1 MDVHQ
6 LIENYG
12 YYAVFA
18 GALLEGETL
27 LIMAGFAAHVGY
39 LHLVPALAC
48 ATAGG
53 FLGDQFF
60 FYLGRRHRAWLLA
73 RFALLREQA
82 PRMNRLL
89 ARYDALMIPAVRFLY
104 GLRAA
109 GPALIGM
116 SEVAAWRFV
125 LLNLLGATVWA
136 LVIVGAGYAFGQGLE
151 LALGRLH
158 RHHKLVV
165 LAGIAAVGIA
175 YWIYRGVRRYRRR
188 VAQ

>member
-1 MDVHQ
+1 MDVRQ
-6 LIENYG
+6 LIETYG

-27 LIMAGFAAHVGY
+27 LVMAGFAAHVGY

-116 SEVAAWRFV
+116 SQVAAWRFV

-136 LVIVGAGYAFGQGLE
+136 LVIIGAGYAFGQGLE
-151 LALGRLH
+151 VALGRLH
-158 RHHKLVV
+158 HHQKLFV
-165 LAGIAAVGIA
+165 LAAFAAAGAA

-188 VAQ
+188 VTQ